1 MLHEIRYIWLH
12 YFWPSDLGNGPES
25 IQEMVLLAVLSSFIY
40 PPLRHYIQ
48 REFEKI
54 HHKLDHVTSGTTDP
68 YEEPEWD
75 RFEHWVAK
83 LIKLVT
89 RPFRKKAL

>member
-1 MLHEIRYIWLH
+1 MLHEIRYLWFH
-12 YFWPSDLGNGPES
+12 YAWPSDLGNGPEAL
-25 IQEMVLLAVLSSFIY
+25 QEMAIIAVLSSLIY

-54 HHKLDHVTSGTTDP
+54 HHKLDHVMGGSSEP
-68 YEEPEWD
+68 YEEPEWE

-83 LIKLVT
+83 LMKLVIS
-89 RPFRKKAL
+89 PFRKKVL